1 MSILFVEVAS
11 HKRSRLSR
19 EWVPVDT
26 GQKKKKKKQ
35 NKKKVIRKIAINAK
49 V

>member
-26 GQKKKKKKQ
+26 GQKKKKKQ

>member
-26 GQKKKKKKQ
+26 GQKKKKQ